1 MLFLMMKE
9 GEYLTIGEDI
19 VIQTFPDS
27 STRVRVG
34 VQAPRDMLV
43 LRGNLRERSGEKR
56 PKGLV
61 GPMAEEFSEQQQKQS
76 HRFHPA
82 DEPVEI

>member
-19 VIQTFPDS
+19 VIQAFPDS
-27 STRVRVG
+27 CSRVRLG
-34 VQAPRDMLV
+34 IQAPKDTLV
-43 LRGNLRERSGEKR
+43 LRGEVRERGGEKR

-61 GPMAEEFSEQQQKQS
+61 GPMAAEPPQQ
-76 HRFHPA
+76 R
-82 DEPVEI
+82 